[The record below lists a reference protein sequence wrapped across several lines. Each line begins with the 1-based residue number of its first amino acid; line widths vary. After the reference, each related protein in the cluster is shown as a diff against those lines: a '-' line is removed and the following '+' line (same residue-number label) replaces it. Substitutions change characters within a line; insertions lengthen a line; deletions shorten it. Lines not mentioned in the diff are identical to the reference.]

1 METVFA
7 GYFPGATVFAGPVG
21 TISTVFPAGLVVTR
35 YFSVVRISAGCTVVW
50 ATVAVVGAGWQL
62 PQPPQRLPLFSRRSA
77 RLSANVARRTT
88 ATLSALAQ
96 SFDTATDFSPFTA
109 RQAMARN
116 DNIGFCPRPFGMIC
130 RNWRLHP
137 KYKPPNPGQSQFRTN
152 AHSHSHKRTIP
163 QNRWTTPNFNPAVSE
178 IRSNTPNFPIAPVAH
193 DHFRD
198 LATCL
203 IPAKTKSL
211 TRKKFNKKNKK
222 YETPYRINRI

>member
-21 TISTVFPAGLVVTR
+21 TISTDFPAGLVVTR
-35 YFSVVRISAGCTVVW
+35 NFSVVRISAGCTVVW
-50 ATVAVVGAGWQL
+50 ATVAVVGADWQL

-88 ATLSALAQ
+88 ATLSPEAQ

-137 KYKPPNPGQSQFRTN
+137 KYKPPNPGQYQFRTN
-152 AHSHSHKRTIP
+152 AHSYSHKRTIP
-163 QNRWTTPNFNPAVSE
+163 QNRGATPIFQPSGVRNSFKYPKF
-178 IRSNTPNFPIAPVAH
+178 SNYPRRPRP
-193 DHFRD
+193 
-198 LATCL
+198 L
-203 IPAKTKSL
+203 
-211 TRKKFNKKNKK
+211 
-222 YETPYRINRI
+222 